1 MTPKP
6 LRIGIVA
13 GETSGDILA
22 SGMVAVIRKQYP
34 DAIFEGIAGPRM
46 QAAGCT
52 TLFDMDELSVMGI
65 VEVLPKIPRIL
76 HIRKTVLQYFTDNP
90 PDIFIGVD
98 APDFNLSLEEK
109 LKKQGVMTVH
119 YVCPT
124 IWAWKEK
131 RAKKIA
137 RATDAVYCV
146 FPFEPEH
153 CDKHGI
159 KGHYVGH
166 SLADQIPLTVD
177 KSQAR
182 EKLELREHDQVI
194 GLLPGSRASE
204 VEMLLE
210 DFVHSA
216 EKLKEK
222 MPELKALIPV
232 VNKQRKA
239 QIEEKLQTISPKIEV
254 KTIFGHAQEVMIA
267 ADCVLLASG
276 TAALEAMMCK
286 SPMVV
291 AYKLKPFTH
300 FMMKRLYK
308 PKYFALPNILVN
320 KEMVPELL
328 QEQVNPDNVA
338 NILWQQMQRDK
349 NEFQIECATVH
360 ETLKLQADVVSAN
373 TTIQLLKD
381 AGKLP
386 C

>member
-22 SGMVAVIRKQYP
+22 SGMVAAIRKQYP

-76 HIRKTVLQYFTDNP
+76 HIRKTVLQYFIENP

-109 LKKQGVMTVH
+109 LKNLGVLTVH

-153 CDKHGI
+153 CHKHGI
-159 KGHYVGH
+159 KGHFVGH
-166 SLADQIPLTVD
+166 SLADQIPLQVD
-177 KSQAR
+177 KAAAR
-182 EKLELREHDQVI
+182 ETLELSEHDQVI

-204 VEMLLE
+204 VDMLLE
-210 DFVHSA
+210 DFVRSA
-216 EKLKEK
+216 EKLKVK

-239 QIEEKLQTISPKIEV
+239 QIEKKLQTLSPKIEV
-254 KTIFGHAQEVMIA
+254 RTIFGHAQEVMIA

-291 AYKLKPFTH
+291 AYKLKAFTH

-308 PKYFALPNILVN
+308 PKYFSLPNILVN
-320 KEMVPELL
+320 REMVPELL

-338 NILWQQMQRDK
+338 DILWQQMQRDK
-349 NEFQIECATVH
+349 EEFHTECAAVH
-360 ETLKLQADVVSAN
+360 ETLKLQADVVAAN